1 MIKFNR
7 ANLLKDV
14 LQGTG
19 FVRRGAAFFRVW
31 GDGVLQVL
39 KFEHQRGLQVDE
51 LRIGIFSMY
60 GELLPQ
66 WFTSG
71 GCIPRGSIANFVGLR
86 CVEGW
91 LSPNC
96 FIKTDN
102 GLFFYKEFPVSIDS
116 KVCPTQYNQN
126 LIPSKKNFHIHL
138 PEKKAQFPRA
148 FLFPLQL

>member
-116 KVCPTQYNQN
+116 NRRLWDENGERWEYCFT
-126 LIPSKKNFHIHL
+126 
-138 PEKKAQFPRA
+138 PEQQVNISQKSAA
-148 FLFPLQL
+148 LAE